1 MANIKSKKK
10 RILTNEKSRL
20 RNVHYVSRMKSFIKK
35 CIHSIENKAESAFED
50 LVAAQKIIDKTCSKG
65 SVTANAASRKKA
77 RLMRL
82 ANKHGI
88 TKATQTNK
96 VVTPK
101 KTLKKSETT
110 KKTTEDQKSANAEK
124 KVPAKKET
132 AKSTAKPK
140 TIKKT
145 VKKKT
150 TDS

>member
-35 CIHSIENKAESAFED
+35 CIHSIENKTESAFAD

-65 SVTANAASRKKA
+65 SVTANSASRKKA

-88 TKATQTNK
+88 TRTAQTNK

-101 KTLKKSETT
+101 KSETT
-110 KKTTEDQKSANAEK
+110 KKTAGDKKSAVAEK
-124 KVPAKKET
+124 KVSAKKET
-132 AKSTAKPK
+132 AKSTTKSKP
-140 TIKKT
+140 TKKT

-150 TDS
+150 TDN